1 MADGWPMSKKK
12 KFRGQMTRTDSPN
25 WEPLLHL
32 ARVYVAEFM
41 WMFEAELEGGVR
53 IHAYKHV
60 ITRRYLHLSVDG
72 RAFVYCW
79 PGDDAHLLDD
89 RAPDLYEEVDPRRMI
104 DLVMP
109 CRLDPEEARCP
120 PRRFVDK

>member
-1 MADGWPMSKKK
+1 MSKKK
-12 KFRGQMTRTDSPN
+12 KFRGHSTRADSPN
-25 WEPLLHL
+25 WKPLLHL

-41 WMFEAELEGGVR
+41 WMFEVELEGGVR

-60 ITRRYLHLSVDG
+60 ITRRYLHLSEDG

-79 PGDDAHLLDD
+79 PDENGDLLDD
-89 RAPDLYEEVDPRRMI
+89 ATPDFYEEVDPRQMI

-109 CRLDPEEARCP
+109 CRQDPEEARCP
-120 PRRFVDK
+120 LRQFAYE